1 MIIED
6 EERPNLRELE
16 KLFVYKNIKVHRI
29 NREEMSSENCWRTY
43 WRIAIINKSKQI
55 PRVRRWRVESFVE
68 KLT

>member
-43 WRIAIINKSKQI
+43 WRIAIINTSKQI

-68 KLT
+68 KLK